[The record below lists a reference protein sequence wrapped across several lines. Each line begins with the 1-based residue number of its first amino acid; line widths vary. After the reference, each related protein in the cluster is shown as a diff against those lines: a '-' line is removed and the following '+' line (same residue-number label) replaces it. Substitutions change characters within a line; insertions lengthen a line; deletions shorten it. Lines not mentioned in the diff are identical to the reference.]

1 MVNGYGKL
9 CGKRYSNPGVIYRV
23 NYMVKGNHKPPS
35 RIRYEKSHPTMSCRL
50 DKDTHDLLQQRLE
63 DLGGVSFAD
72 FVKDSLGLL
81 QLKMPDVEEI
91 KETAWSEGYDEAEKE
106 YQIWYYCAVC
116 GKRIDIAPN
125 GNDHKAMIGYMK
137 EHGWGH
143 PSCHRQ

>member
-1 MVNGYGKL
+1 MANHKA
-9 CGKRYSNPGVIYRV
+9 KAT
-23 NYMVKGNHKPPS
+23 HKPPA
-35 RIRYEKSHPTMSCRL
+35 RVRYEQNHPNVTCRL
-50 DKDTHDLLQQRLE
+50 SKDEYDLLKQRLE

-72 FVKDSLGLL
+72 FVKDSLHLL

-91 KETAWSEGYDEAEKE
+91 KAIAWAEGYNQAVQD

-116 GKRIDIAPN
+116 RKRIDMDPN

-143 PSCHRQ
+143 PSCHRLAASGA